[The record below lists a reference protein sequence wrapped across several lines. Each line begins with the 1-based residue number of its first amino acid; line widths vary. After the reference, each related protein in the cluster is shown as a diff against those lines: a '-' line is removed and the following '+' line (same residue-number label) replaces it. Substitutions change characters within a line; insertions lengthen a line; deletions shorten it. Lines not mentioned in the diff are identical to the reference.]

1 MDTGFSTPLL
11 DSFRRDEVPREVRLL
26 AARGELAPRAHE
38 QLALLMVLTE
48 DGDAE
53 VAAIAGATLAAIP
66 AESLAQ
72 FLARSD
78 VSDSTRAFF
87 AARGV
92 RPAASPSSDDQPLVS
107 VADDVQAEEPEEGEE
122 ETLPVVQRL
131 AAMTVAQR
139 VVRAMKGTRE
149 ERAILIRDSSKLV
162 SVSVL
167 SSPKLTDTEVERIA
181 RMTNVSEEVLRIIG
195 RTRAWMKSYAVMAAL
210 ARNPKSPVALALNLL
225 PRLTDRDLKVISTD
239 HNVADVVRTTAR
251 RKVVGS

>member
-1 MDTGFSTPLL
+1 
-11 DSFRRDEVPREVRLL
+11 
-26 AARGELAPRAHE
+26 
-38 QLALLMVLTE
+38 
-48 DGDAE
+48 
-53 VAAIAGATLAAIP
+53 
-66 AESLAQ
+66 
-72 FLARSD
+72 
-78 VSDSTRAFF
+78 
-87 AARGV
+87 
-92 RPAASPSSDDQPLVS
+92 
-107 VADDVQAEEPEEGEE
+107 
-122 ETLPVVQRL
+122 
-131 AAMTVAQR
+131 
-139 VVRAMKGTRE
+139 
-149 ERAILIRDSSKLV
+149 V